1 MDSDPDL
8 ALAIKRSLEDQ
19 KTGRGDNPSPRMD
32 PAGRKKANMIDL
44 TESDDEDDE
53 LHGESTGRD
62 RASSVFA
69 GPPARPEAP
78 A

>member
-32 PAGRKKANMIDL
+32 PAGRKRASVIDL

-53 LHGESTGRD
+53 LPSESTGP
-62 RASSVFA
+62 V
-69 GPPARPEAP
+69 
-78 A
+78 